1 MTVQHSESGVANAP
15 HAPHPPHHGAGDD
28 PATAA
33 SPWTVIGA
41 PPRRQGNERYLT
53 LTDMTSASGCTA
65 RTVRYYEREG
75 LLRALRSGGGH
86 RLFAREELDRLNYI
100 VALREAGWSLEEI
113 AEFLDLRGTAR
124 TGRDAHNKVE
134 ASLAGRMGS
143 IEEKIRVLSM
153 LRDDLMATREAF
165 AQCRDCTHE
174 APTAEDCQVCSRF
187 PEHANL
193 PQGFRLTWHNGQAR
207 APKSALPVVR

>member
-1 MTVQHSESGVANAP
+1 MTDQFFDSGYATNSDSSATD
-15 HAPHPPHHGAGDD
+15 A
-28 PATAA
+28 PATST
-33 SPWTVIGA
+33 SPWTAVGT
-41 PPRRQGNERYLT
+41 PPRRSGTERYLT

-124 TGRDAHNKVE
+124 TGREAHNRIE
-134 ASLAGRMGS
+134 ASIASRLGG
-143 IEEKIRVLSM
+143 IEEKIRVLSQ
-153 LRDDLMATREAF
+153 LHEDLVATRAAF
-165 AQCRDCTHE
+165 ATCRDCTHE
-174 APTAEDCQVCSRF
+174 GPSAEECRACGRVAS
-187 PEHANL
+187 EENL
-193 PQGFRLTWHNGQAR
+193 PRGFRLTWHNGQVRTNKPSLPIAR
-207 APKSALPVVR
+207 

>member
-1 MTVQHSESGVANAP
+1 MTAQHSETGFPNT
-15 HAPHPPHHGAGDD
+15 PHHGAGEA
-28 PATAA
+28 PAFAP
-33 SPWTVIGA
+33 SPWTAPGL
-41 PPRRQGNERYLT
+41 PPRRQGAERYLT

-113 AEFLDLRGTAR
+113 AEFLDLRGRAR
-124 TGRDAHNKVE
+124 TGRDAHDKIE
-134 ASLAGRMGS
+134 ASIAGRLNG
-143 IEEKIRVLSM
+143 IDEKIRVLSQ
-153 LRDDLMATREAF
+153 LRDDLQATREAF
-165 AQCRDCTHE
+165 AACRDCTHE
-174 APTAEDCQVCSRF
+174 APTSEDCRSCGRF
-187 PEHANL
+187 PADANL

-207 APKSALPVVR
+207 QVKPGLPVVR

>member
-1 MTVQHSESGVANAP
+1 MTAQRTDTGSTTQP
-15 HAPHPPHHGAGDD
+15 QLAGT
-28 PATAA
+28 PAF
-33 SPWTVIGA
+33 SSSSWTVPGVQ
-41 PPRRQGNERYLT
+41 PRRSGTERYLT

-113 AEFLDLRGTAR
+113 AEFLDLRGRAR
-124 TGRDAHNKVE
+124 TGRDAHDKME
-134 ASLAGRMGS
+134 ASIAGRLDG
-143 IEEKIRVLSM
+143 IDAKIRVLSQ
-153 LRDDLMATREAF
+153 LRDDLQATREAF

-174 APTAEDCQVCSRF
+174 TSMAEDCRACGRLAEAGS
-187 PEHANL
+187 L
-193 PQGFRLTWHNGQAR
+193 PQGFRLTWHSGQAR
-207 APKSALPVVR
+207 AAKPGLPVVR